1 MDILAPAVGNMHVML
16 KSIVRGEMKKHLDI
30 GRIAE
35 IKSATRTLLTLHGGS
50 RRFAIRP
57 VEIHKI
63 QPVFEA
69 A

>member
-1 MDILAPAVGNMHVML
+1 MHSML
-16 KSIVRGEMKKHLDI
+16 KSMVRREIQKHLDI

-35 IKSATRTLLTLHGGS
+35 IKSATRILLDLHGGS
-50 RRFAIRP
+50 GRFAIRP

-63 QPVFEA
+63 RPVFEA

>member
-1 MDILAPAVGNMHVML
+1 MHSML
-16 KSIVRGEMKKHLDI
+16 KSMVRGEIQKHLDI

-35 IKSATRTLLTLHGGS
+35 IKSATRILLTLHGGS
-50 RRFAIRP
+50 GRVAIRP